1 MIVQFISEQ
10 KNVYPYMDSLFLNA
24 FGNAFCKDKTG
35 KFLSANENELNLLG
49 FTDLDELIGKDDREL
64 PYHEHANIYIQ
75 NDQAVMHNG
84 RGLVLLEPVQNEHK
98 VEQYLCY
105 KAPLLSVHGKTIGI
119 FGLGYSLKDLISM
132 NNVSQER
139 IFHEILLLAGPTV
152 EALFK
157 ETIVNAKQVQLGLSK
172 RQFQCLKLLA
182 KGMTYKQIALFLSIS
197 TRTVEHYI
205 EAIKIKWSCDCRHTL
220 VEKFIDGLNE

>member
-1 MIVQFISEQ
+1 MIVQLISEQ

-49 FTDLDELIGKDDREL
+49 FTDLDDLIGKDDREL
-64 PYHEHANIYIQ
+64 PYQEHADIYIQ

-84 RGLVLLEPVQNEHK
+84 RGMVLLEPVHTDKK
-98 VEQYLCY
+98 VEQFLCY
-105 KAPLLSVHGKTIGI
+105 KAPLLSRHGKTIGI
-119 FGLGYSLKDLISM
+119 FGLGYSLKDLID
-132 NNVSQER
+132 NKVSNER
-139 IFHEILLLAGPTV
+139 ILHEILLLAGPST

-157 ETIVNAKQVQLGLSK
+157 EIILNAKQLQLGLSK
-172 RQFQCLKLLA
+172 RQIQCLELLA
-182 KGMTYKQIALFLSIS
+182 KGMTYKQIAHFLSIS

-220 VEKFIDGLNE
+220 VEKFLND